1 MATRFDLV
9 TLDACDTEELAR
21 FWSAALSLRE
31 VEREDDGRWIV
42 LGDASSDRRRLG
54 LQRITGLNLEPAVF
68 EGDRKAR
75 LHLDLACEP
84 DEFDGEM
91 VRLVGLGAQPLR
103 SARREAYGSI
113 ATMAD
118 PEGNLFDLCAYH
130 GKP

>member
-9 TLDACDTEELAR
+9 TLDARDTEELAR
-21 FWSAALSLRE
+21 FWSLALSLQE

-42 LGDASSDRRRLG
+42 LGDASCDQRRLG
-54 LQRITGLNLEPAVF
+54 LQRITGLNVEPAVF
-68 EGDRKAR
+68 EGRRKAR

-91 VRLVGLGAQPLR
+91 VRLIGLGARPLR
-103 SARREAYGSI
+103 AARRETYGSI

-118 PEGNLFDLCAYH
+118 PEGNVFDLCAYRE
-130 GKP
+130 KF

>member
-9 TLDACDTEELAR
+9 TLDARDTEELAR
-21 FWSAALSLRE
+21 FWSATLSLHE

-42 LGDASSDRRRLG
+42 LGDASSNLRRLG
-54 LQRITGLNLEPAVF
+54 LQRITGLNPEPAVF
-68 EGDRKAR
+68 EGGRKAR

-84 DEFDGEM
+84 HEFDSEM

-103 SARREAYGSI
+103 AARREVYGSI

-118 PEGNLFDLCAYH
+118 PEGNVFDLCAYQE
-130 GKP
+130 KS

>member
-9 TLDACDTEELAR
+9 TLDARDTEELAR
-21 FWSAALSLRE
+21 FWSLALSLQE

-42 LGDASSDRRRLG
+42 LGDASCDQRRLG
-54 LQRITGLNLEPAVF
+54 LQRITGLNVEPAVF
-68 EGDRKAR
+68 EGRRKAR

-91 VRLVGLGAQPLR
+91 VRLIGLGARPLR
-103 SARREAYGSI
+103 AARRETYGSI

-118 PEGNLFDLCAYH
+118 PEGNVFDLCAY
-130 GKP
+130 GEKF